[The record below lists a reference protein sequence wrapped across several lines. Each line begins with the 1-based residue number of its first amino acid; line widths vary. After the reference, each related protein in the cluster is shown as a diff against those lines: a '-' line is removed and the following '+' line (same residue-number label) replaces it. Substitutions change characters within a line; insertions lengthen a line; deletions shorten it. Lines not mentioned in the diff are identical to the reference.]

1 MQPVR
6 EPGLQFADRMGAA
19 ARWSANMRICVWKR
33 QGSIKTEEA
42 TLGSAMLVRRN
53 KRSALR
59 HLGTLR
65 RGALFRIRYGRR
77 AISLAA
83 QCAALIAPYG
93 SYPPFAFRPISTRR
107 RIASERVTPFA
118 VAHASKLVMNSSES
132 RKVREAS
139 LPVAGRPRLLG
150 IAFFVDAF
158 ILMQYLK

>member
-1 MQPVR
+1 MAVAP
-6 EPGLQFADRMGAA
+6 LF
-19 ARWSANMRICVWKR
+19 
-33 QGSIKTEEA
+33 
-42 TLGSAMLVRRN
+42 LRRN
-53 KRSALR
+53 ALR
-59 HLGTLR
+59 LLR
-65 RGALFRIRYGRR
+65 PAV
-77 AISLAA
+77 
-83 QCAALIAPYG
+83 
-93 SYPPFAFRPISTRR
+93 YPPFAFKPISTRR

>member
-1 MQPVR
+1 MAYLSDR
-6 EPGLQFADRMGAA
+6 NADRCS
-19 ARWSANMRICVWKR
+19 ARHGRAIMTAYLQHPV
-33 QGSIKTEEA
+33 G
-42 TLGSAMLVRRN
+42 RN

-59 HLGTLR
+59 HLRTSR
-65 RGALFRIRYGRR
+65 RGALQNAVWPSRHYSCGAMR
-77 AISLAA
+77 
-83 QCAALIAPYG
+83 CAYCALR

>member
-1 MQPVR
+1 
-6 EPGLQFADRMGAA
+6 
-19 ARWSANMRICVWKR
+19 
-33 QGSIKTEEA
+33 
-42 TLGSAMLVRRN
+42 ML
-53 KRSALR
+53 
-59 HLGTLR
+59 
-65 RGALFRIRYGRR
+65 YGRR
-77 AISLAA
+77 AIILAA

-93 SYPPFAFRPISTRR
+93 SLRTSNRPIAKVPAIYACYPPFAFRPISTRR